1 MKGLSTNQ
9 GIYGTFPMKMYD
21 DSSAFYEFLENSFQI
36 FTPEMR
42 RLFKGLSANQGIYSA
57 FLGKYTVI

>member
-9 GIYGTFPMKMYD
+9 GIYGTFPMKMYGD
-21 DSSAFYEFLENSFQI
+21 IVHDSSAFYEFLENSFQI

-42 RLFKGLSANQGIYSA
+42 RLFKGLSTNQGIYSA
-57 FLGKYTVI
+57 FL

>member
-9 GIYGTFPMKMYD
+9 GIYGTFPMKMYGD
-21 DSSAFYEFLENSFQI
+21 IVHDSSAPFYEFLENSFQI

-42 RLFKGLSANQGIYSA
+42 RLFKGLSTNQGIYSA
-57 FLGKYTVI
+57 FL